1 MSNTRLSP
9 EEQKRRIEACARVA
23 ENFRNRLRASGRTVE
38 VMEGSDGGEYKIT
51 FPLTNAQRSPTPQP
65 DDPQDPGDDDEA
77 DEPEAED

>member
-1 MSNTRLSP
+1 MTSSKEQKEFMDYCEQELRRLDARLS
-9 EEQKRRIEACARVA
+9 
-23 ENFRNRLRASGRTVE
+23 ASGHTVR
-38 VMEGSDGGEYKIT
+38 VTEGSDGGEYTVT